1 MATVIIPTP
10 LRKFTNNTAR
20 LQVKPG
26 TIQETVSELTANFP
40 DLKKHL
46 LDEKGNIRSYV
57 NIFVGDDDIRDL
69 QQEKT
74 AVHEGT
80 VISIVPAIAGG
91 APDNGQAPNRN
102 NGQPGNRENGQSPD
116 RDNGQH
122 ANAPFAKPGNAPF
135 TKEELARYNRH
146 IIIPGF
152 GMEAQQKLKAAKVL
166 VIGSGGLGS
175 PVLLYL
181 AAAGVGTIGIVDF
194 DVVDDSN
201 LQRQVLFGVDAIG
214 QSKVEAAKKRLEALN
229 PYIRLQVYNT
239 HLNSQNALDILRDYD
254 VIADGTDNF
263 PTRYLVNDAS
273 VLLGKPNV
281 YASIFQFEGQV
292 SVFNYRDAGGKLGPN
307 YRDLYPTPPPPGLVP
322 SCAEGGVLGV
332 LPGIIGSLQALEV
345 IKVTTGVGE
354 TLSGRFYIF
363 DALNF
368 ESRTFKIKP
377 REDNPINGKNPTITG
392 LIDYEQFC
400 GMRAVEE
407 KPLKEITV
415 KELYDWQVQG
425 EPFQLIDVRE
435 PHEYDIVNIGGE
447 LIPLATI
454 SDHAQNISTNK
465 KVVVHC
471 KVGGRSAKAI
481 RELEEKFGFTNL
493 YNLKGGILAYIDQ
506 VQPELTKY

>member
-20 LQVKPG
+20 LQVSAG
-26 TIQETVSELTANFP
+26 TIQDTVNELTLNFP

-46 LDEKGNIRSYV
+46 LDEGGKIRSYV
-57 NIFVGDDDIRDL
+57 NVFIGNDDIRDL
-69 QQEKT
+69 QQENT
-74 AVHEGT
+74 AVKHDT
-80 VISIVPAIAGG
+80 VISIIPAIAGG
-91 APDNGQAPNRN
+91 APDAIFSR
-102 NGQPGNRENGQSPD
+102 
-116 RDNGQH
+116 
-122 ANAPFAKPGNAPF
+122 
-135 TKEELARYNRH
+135 EELARYNRH

-201 LQRQVLFGVDAIG
+201 LQRQVLFGVDEIG
-214 QSKVEAAKKRLEALN
+214 KPKVEAAKRRLEALN
-229 PYIRLQVYNT
+229 PYIRLEIRNT
-239 HLNSQNALDILRDYD
+239 HINSQNALEIIRDYD

-263 PTRYLVNDAS
+263 PTRYLVNDAA
-273 VLLGKPNV
+273 VLLDKPNV

-292 SVFNYRDAGGKLGPN
+292 SVFNYKDQQGNAGPN

-345 IKVTTGVGE
+345 IKVITGVGE

-368 ESRTFKIKP
+368 ESRTFNIKR
-377 REDNPINGKNPTITG
+377 REDNPINGKNPTITA

-407 KPLKEITV
+407 KPLKEITA
-415 KELYDWQVQG
+415 KELYEWQVKG
-425 EPFQLIDVRE
+425 EKFQLIDVRE
-435 PHEYDIVNIGGE
+435 PHEYDIVNIGAE
-447 LIPLATI
+447 LIPVGTI
-454 SDHAQNISTNK
+454 GANGDKVDQDR
-465 KVVVHC
+465 KVVIHC
-471 KVGGRSAKAI
+471 KSGGRSARAI

-493 YNLKGGILAYIDQ
+493 YNLKGGILAYIDE
-506 VQPELTKY
+506 VKPELTKY

>member
-20 LQVKPG
+20 LQVSTG
-26 TIQETVSELTANFP
+26 TIHSTVQELTQNFP

-46 LDEKGNIRSYV
+46 LDDGGNIRSYV
-57 NIFVGDDDIRDL
+57 NIFIGNDDIRDL
-69 QQEKT
+69 DKEKT
-74 AVHEGT
+74 PVSEDA

-91 APDNGQAPNRN
+91 TPDPAPL
-102 NGQPGNRENGQSPD
+102 
-116 RDNGQH
+116 
-122 ANAPFAKPGNAPF
+122 F
-135 TKEELARYNRH
+135 TKEELARYDRH

-152 GMEAQQKLKAAKVL
+152 GMAAQQKLKTAKVL

-201 LQRQVLFGVDAIG
+201 LQRQVLFGVNEIG
-214 QSKVEAAKKRLEALN
+214 KPKVEAARRRLEALN
-229 PYIRLQVYNT
+229 PYIRLNIYNT
-239 HLNSQNALDILRDYD
+239 HLNSQNALDILKDYD

-292 SVFNYRDAGGKLGPN
+292 SVFNYRNAQGQLGPN
-307 YRDLYPTPPPPGLVP
+307 YRDLYPAPPPPGLVP

-345 IKVTTGVGE
+345 IKVITGVGE

-368 ESRTFKIKP
+368 ESRTFTIRA
-377 REDNPINGKNPTITG
+377 REDNPINGKNPTITA

-407 KPLKEITV
+407 APLKEITV
-415 KELYDWQVQG
+415 KQLYDWQVRG
-425 EPFQLIDVRE
+425 EKFQLIDVRE
-435 PHEYDIVNIGGE
+435 PHEFDIVNIGGE
-447 LIPLATI
+447 LIPLATVGDN
-454 SDHAQNISTNK
+454 SDRIARDKN
-465 KVVVHC
+465 VVVHC
-471 KVGGRSAKAI
+471 KMGGRSAKAI
-481 RELEEKFGFTNL
+481 RELQEKYGFTNL
-493 YNLKGGILAYIDQ
+493 YNLKGGILAYIDE